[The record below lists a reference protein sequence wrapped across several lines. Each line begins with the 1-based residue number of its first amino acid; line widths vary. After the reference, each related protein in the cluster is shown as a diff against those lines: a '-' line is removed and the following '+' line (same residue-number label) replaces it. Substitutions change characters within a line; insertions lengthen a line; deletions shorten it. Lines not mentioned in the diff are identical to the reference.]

1 LSESK
6 AIVVECRLD
15 FNNAL
20 THPRAFFPRHIKT
33 ECVKESNILEMKFA
47 LSYIEMCILSF
58 DGKFCSA
65 TLLPTY
71 LQVHK
76 NILCEVF
83 SLFKCAEVIK
93 TVE

>member
-20 THPRAFFPRHIKT
+20 THPRAFFLRHIKT
-33 ECVKESNILEMKFA
+33 DPVKESNILEMKLPFHKLKCA
-47 LSYIEMCILSF
+47 FSPLMEN
-58 DGKFCSA
+58 FCSA
-65 TLLPTY
+65 TLLPIY